1 MPVAKKTAESKVP
14 KVSFLNKVKAKIKAT
29 NSKEKPNRAPLFGK
43 IGFIIGLVGVF
54 SFALQLYVPLLIIF
68 NVILAIVGLVI
79 SILGLKAEKIGFSAA
94 GMTMSIILLTLT
106 MMAGL
111 YNLIVTIL
119 QSIVGGV

>member
-1 MPVAKKTAESKVP
+1 MPAAKKTAEKEVKKSSFFDKMKSKLP
-14 KVSFLNKVKAKIKAT
+14 KKD
-29 NSKEKPNRAPLFGK
+29 SKEKINRAPLFGK

-94 GMTMSIILLTLT
+94 GITMCIILLTITL
-106 MMAGL
+106 MAGL

-119 QSIVGGV
+119 QSVIGGA